1 MRDKKISKNK
11 KIDEWVEISRRLMEL
26 KSKQNNP
33 TNSSDAEEVE
43 KLTEMVSQELVNVL
57 TVIFENCDQML
68 MGLKDNSLYSH
79 IKEIKGTAEH
89 ALLLNNKLF
98 SLSRNNHLTQPDAD
112 TRNAK
117 K

>member
-43 KLTEMVSQELVNVL
+43 KLTEMVSR
-57 TVIFENCDQML
+57 
-68 MGLKDNSLYSH
+68 S
-79 IKEIKGTAEH
+79 
-89 ALLLNNKLF
+89 
-98 SLSRNNHLTQPDAD
+98 
-112 TRNAK
+112 
-117 K
+117 